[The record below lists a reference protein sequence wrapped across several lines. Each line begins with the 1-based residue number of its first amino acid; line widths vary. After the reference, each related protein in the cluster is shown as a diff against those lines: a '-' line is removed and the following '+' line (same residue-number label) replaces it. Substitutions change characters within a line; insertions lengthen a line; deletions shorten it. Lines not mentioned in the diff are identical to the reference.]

1 MNTKLNKITADIAKT
16 EEKILALQ
24 SKLKVLQKEKTDLE
38 NLEMIDF
45 LRKNKTDLQGLQEL
59 LTKLNMDHGNVV
71 PITLEEN
78 SNETN

>member
-24 SKLKVLQKEKTDLE
+24 GKLKVLQKEKTDLE

-59 LTKLNMDHGNVV
+59 LTNLNMDHGNVV
-71 PITLEEN
+71 PLSMEEN
-78 SNETN
+78 RNEDN